1 MAMSN
6 GGIENHNGK
15 ENTNHLV
22 QGGLGDSV
30 SQLTHRDPELADGNH
45 HVENSNSD
53 TPGTRPSRETVHHV
67 GKDTWWEVGF
77 HLIAAFDNSYVLGYP
92 GLIMAYLG
100 WIAGPI
106 CVGAFYVGSFYNN
119 YLLATLHETG
129 GKRHIRSRDLAGY
142 ILGPLV
148 YKATWILQYS
158 ILSVATIG
166 SIILCGES
174 LQGIWVAYSHN
185 PSAITLPVWVV
196 ISGGTYGLFAFFVP
210 SLHSLR
216 LYTAV
221 SIFLS
226 LIFICIA
233 IGTSFNDG
241 FRAAAPRDY
250 SLLGTKA
257 DVSFRSIGSLATLAF
272 AFNSNILPE
281 MQAVVRQPTV
291 RNTHKAL
298 VMQFTLGTFPIILV
312 MMVAYWAYGNAVNTY
327 VLNST
332 SGPRPWVAL
341 ANVTAFLQMIV
352 SIHVYALPIYEFVDT
367 FFGRNYDDKGDWSG
381 HSTLIRFLTRG
392 TFIAIATFIGAL
404 LPFFGDFVALTGA
417 FSVFPLNFGLVHLM
431 YLKVNGKNFM
441 PYRVAWHWIMI
452 ILAIILTVAT
462 ATASIRQIISDATT
476 YHVFANT

>member
-15 ENTNHLV
+15 VDTNHLM
-22 QGGLGDSV
+22 QRGIGNSA
-30 SQLTHRDPELADGNH
+30 SQLTHLDPELADGNH
-45 HVENSNSD
+45 HVENSNSN
-53 TPGTRPSRETVHHV
+53 TPDIRPSRETVHHV
-67 GKDTWWEVGF
+67 GKDTWWEAGF

-92 GLIMAYLG
+92 GLVMAYLG

-129 GKRHIRSRDLAGY
+129 GKRHIRSRDLAGH
-142 ILGPLV
+142 ILGPLM
-148 YKATWILQYS
+148 YKATWILQFL
-158 ILSVATIG
+158 ILSIGTVG

-185 PSAITLPVWVV
+185 SAITLPIWVV

-210 SLHSLR
+210 TLHSLR
-216 LYTAV
+216 LQTAV

-233 IGTSFNDG
+233 VGTSFNDG

-257 DVSFRSIGSLATLAF
+257 DVSFRSIGSLATIAF

-281 MQAVVRQPTV
+281 MQAVVRQPAV
-291 RNTHKAL
+291 RNMHKAL

-312 MMVAYWAYGNAVNTY
+312 MMTAYWAYGNAVNPY
-327 VLNST
+327 LLNST

-341 ANVTAFLQMIV
+341 ANVTTFLQMIV
-352 SIHVYALPIYEFVDT
+352 SIHVYALPMYEFVDT
-367 FFGRNYDDKGDWSG
+367 FFGRNHGDKGDWSA

-392 TFIAIATFIGAL
+392 TFIAIATFFGAL
-404 LPFFGDFVALTGA
+404 LPFFGDFIALTGA
-417 FSVFPLNFGLVHLM
+417 LSVFPLNFGLVHLM
-431 YLKVNGKNFM
+431 YLKVNGKNFAL
-441 PYRVAWHWIMI
+441 YQVAWHWVMI
-452 ILAIILTVAT
+452 GLAVILTVTT
-462 ATASIRQIISDATT
+462 ATTSIRQIISDATT
-476 YHVFANT
+476 SHVFFNI

>member
-6 GGIENHNGK
+6 AGIENHNGK
-15 ENTNHLV
+15 DDTNHLV
-22 QGGLGDSV
+22 QRGIGNSA
-30 SQLTHRDPELADGNH
+30 SQLTHLDPELADRNH
-45 HVENSNSD
+45 HVENSNSN
-53 TPGTRPSRETVHHV
+53 TPDIRPSRETVHHV
-67 GKDTWWEVGF
+67 GKDTWLEVGF
-77 HLIAAFDNSYVLGYP
+77 HLIAAFDSSYVLGYP
-92 GLIMAYLG
+92 GLVMAYLG

-129 GKRHIRSRDLAGY
+129 GKRHIRSRDLAGH
-142 ILGPLV
+142 ILGPLM
-148 YKATWILQYS
+148 YKATWILQFL
-158 ILSVATIG
+158 ILSISVVG

-185 PSAITLPVWVV
+185 SSAIMLPIWVV
-196 ISGGTYGLFAFFVP
+196 ISGCTYGLFAFFVP
-210 SLHSLR
+210 TLHSLR
-216 LYTAV
+216 LHTAA

-233 IGTSFNDG
+233 VGTSFNDG

-257 DVSFRSIGSLATLAF
+257 DVSFRSIGSLATIAF

-281 MQAVVRQPTV
+281 MQAVVRQPAV
-291 RNTHKAL
+291 RNMHKAL

-312 MMVAYWAYGNAVNTY
+312 MMTAYWAYGNTVNPY
-327 VLNST
+327 LLNST

-352 SIHVYALPIYEFVDT
+352 SIHVYALPMYEFVDT
-367 FFGRNYDDKGDWSG
+367 FFGRNYCDKRDWSA

-392 TFIAIATFIGAL
+392 TFIAIATFFGAL

-417 FSVFPLNFGLVHLM
+417 ISVFPLSFGLVHLM
-431 YLKVNGKNFM
+431 YLKVNGKNFTL
-441 PYRVAWHWIMI
+441 YQVAWHWVMI
-452 ILAIILTVAT
+452 GLAVILTVAT
-462 ATASIRQIISDATT
+462 ATASVRQIISDATT
-476 YHVFANT
+476 YRVFSNT

>member
-15 ENTNHLV
+15 VDTNHLV
-22 QGGLGDSV
+22 QRGIGNSA
-30 SQLTHRDPELADGNH
+30 SELTHLDPELADGNH

-53 TPGTRPSRETVHHV
+53 TPDIGPSRETVHHV
-67 GKDTWWEVGF
+67 GKDTWWEAGF

-92 GLIMAYLG
+92 GLVMAYLG

-129 GKRHIRSRDLAGY
+129 GKRHIRSRDLAGH
-142 ILGPLV
+142 ILGPLM
-148 YKATWILQYS
+148 YKATWILQFLNLS
-158 ILSVATIG
+158 IATVG

-185 PSAITLPVWVV
+185 SAITLPIWVV

-210 SLHSLR
+210 TLHSLR
-216 LYTAV
+216 LHTAV

-233 IGTSFNDG
+233 VGTSVNDG

-257 DVSFRSIGSLATLAF
+257 DVSFRSIGSLATIAF

-281 MQAVVRQPTV
+281 MQAVVRQPAV
-291 RNTHKAL
+291 RNMHKAL
-298 VMQFTLGTFPIILV
+298 VMQFTLGNFPIILV
-312 MMVAYWAYGNAVNTY
+312 MMAAYWAYGNAVNPY
-327 VLNST
+327 LLNST
-332 SGPRPWVAL
+332 SGARPWVAL

-352 SIHVYALPIYEFVDT
+352 SIHVYALPMYEFVDT
-367 FFGRNYDDKGDWSG
+367 FFGRNYGDKRDWSA

-392 TFIAIATFIGAL
+392 TFIAIATFFGAL

-417 FSVFPLNFGLVHLM
+417 LSVFPLNFGLVHLM
-431 YLKVNGKNFM
+431 YLKVNGKNFAL
-441 PYRVAWHWIMI
+441 YQVAWHWGMI
-452 ILAIILTVAT
+452 GLAVILTVTT
-462 ATASIRQIISDATT
+462 ATASVRQIISDATNA
-476 YHVFANT
+476 HVFSNT